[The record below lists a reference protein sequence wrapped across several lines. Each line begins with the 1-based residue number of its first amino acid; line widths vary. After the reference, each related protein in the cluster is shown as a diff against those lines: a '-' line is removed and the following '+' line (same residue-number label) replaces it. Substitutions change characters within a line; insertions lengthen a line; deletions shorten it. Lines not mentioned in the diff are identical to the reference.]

1 MKRNVKLLGTMAM
14 LSMALASCTTDE
26 LKEVY
31 QGEKIS
37 FTTRMTR
44 AVGTTTENL
53 QEFKVYA
60 EADTYDGFFYRWR
73 DCKKG

>member
-31 QGEKIS
+31 FKTLE
-37 FTTRMTR
+37 RE
-44 AVGTTTENL
+44 ENCSSIP
-53 QEFKVYA
+53 
-60 EADTYDGFFYRWR
+60 DYDECQALNG
-73 DCKKG
+73 